1 MTLKAFE
8 GTNVFVKSIG
18 CHLNAFVAYFGF
30 LTPALFCELFKLT
43 HYLFWLFLTK
53 AGFSEKKLR

>member
-18 CHLNAFVAYFGF
+18 CHLNVFVAYFGF
-30 LTPALFCELFKLT
+30 LTPALFCVLFKLHT
-43 HYLFWLFLTK
+43 LSFLAISNK
-53 AGFSEKKLR
+53 GRI